1 MADLTIGPGDG
12 LYYEYAEAGRT
23 GKTFV
28 FVNALTGD
36 TAMWQATIAPALRA
50 AGHGTLCYNLRG
62 QQKSALAAA
71 TALTPGLIVQDL
83 NRLLDH
89 LSPARP
95 LLVGLS
101 IGGLFAAQAQLAK
114 PRAEGLVLINTLRK
128 PGIRL
133 DWINRAMVEMAKLG
147 GTRLVMAAN
156 LPMIVNPEQ
165 LPLMWDKA
173 FGAGGFE
180 AMGPDEALMRL
191 VVCST
196 GADWDL
202 PYEALDLP
210 VLLMTG
216 AHDRVF
222 RVEADIA
229 ELAGRLPNAREERFE
244 DAGHL
249 IPLERPEAF
258 TRHLVAFGA
267 AL

>member
-1 MADLTIGPGDG
+1 MADLPFGPGDG
-12 LYYEYAEAGRT
+12 LYYEYAEAGEA

-36 TAMWQATIAPALRA
+36 TAMWQATTAPALRA

-62 QQKSALAAA
+62 QQKSPLAPT
-71 TALTPGLIVQDL
+71 TALTPGLIVEDL

-95 LLVGLS
+95 VLVGLS
-101 IGGLFAAQAQLAK
+101 IGGLFAAQAELAR
-114 PRAEGLVLINTLRK
+114 PRAEGMVLINTLRK
-128 PGIRL
+128 SGVRL
-133 DWINRAMVEMAKLG
+133 DWINRAMVEMARLG

-165 LPLMWDKA
+165 LPVMWDKA
-173 FGAGGFE
+173 FGAGAFQ
-180 AMGPDEALMRL
+180 AMAPDEALMRL
-191 VVCST
+191 IACSAE
-196 GADWDL
+196 ADWDL
-202 PYEALDLP
+202 PYESLDLP

-216 AHDRVF
+216 THDRVF

-258 TRHLVAFGA
+258 TRHLLAFGE